1 MERLASGCSAI
12 QGTACNKRV
21 RFLVPSSL
29 FVSLHLASSPLSLS
43 FSHSFS
49 LFPSPISHSF
59 SFSFFFFF
67 FCSLSFSLSEI
78 HRRRDHRVILVYLA
92 HVGRAHNTAL
102 PLGCTHSQAV
112 YTHAHTHTHTN
123 ATRSTVKRRRDEKS
137 VATGFH
143 EAANRPQNLAE
154 AQKNRLLL
162 LFVSLSLFLFWS
174 VAIVRRGP
182 RSVLSLRSLR
192 PRRGSSFD
200 ANTFPAFFLL
210 SLALSSSFLLL
221 LSRFLLRPILPRP
234 QTPDS
239 TFAFRVAELPL
250 KAAPLH
256 AGEIS
261 RGGEG
266 RGERGGGEGKDVA
279 GDDRCSLDAEEDRL
293 DLKST
298 KS

>member
-59 SFSFFFFF
+59 SFFFFF

-112 YTHAHTHTHTN
+112 YTHTHNTHTRTHTRTY
-123 ATRSTVKRRRDEKS
+123 TRTRHVVRLKGAETRNRLRLDSTR
-137 VATGFH
+137 
-143 EAANRPQNLAE
+143 RPQATKLGRGSKE
-154 AQKNRLLL
+154 SSSPLIRL
-162 LFVSLSLFLFWS
+162 SLSLT
-174 VAIVRRGP
+174 
-182 RSVLSLRSLR
+182 LSLLVSGDRASRS
-192 PRRGSSFD
+192 S
-200 ANTFPAFFLL
+200 
-210 SLALSSSFLLL
+210 
-221 LSRFLLRPILPRP
+221 
-234 QTPDS
+234 
-239 TFAFRVAELPL
+239 
-250 KAAPLH
+250 
-256 AGEIS
+256 
-261 RGGEG
+261 
-266 RGERGGGEGKDVA
+266 
-279 GDDRCSLDAEEDRL
+279 
-293 DLKST
+293 
-298 KS
+298 

>member
-1 MERLASGCSAI
+1 MPAAVARSKG
-12 QGTACNKRV
+12 QRV
-21 RFLVPSSL
+21 INVYGFSFPPLSSSPCTLHPLHSPSLSRTPFLSFRHRSLIPSPSS
-29 FVSLHLASSPLSLS
+29 SSSSAPCPSRSRRYTDGAIIASSSS
-43 FSHSFS
+43 
-49 LFPSPISHSF
+49 ISHTLVAHTTPHF
-59 SFSFFFFF
+59 
-67 FCSLSFSLSEI
+67 LSVALT
-78 HRRRDHRVILVYLA
+78 RRR
-92 HVGRAHNTAL
+92 
-102 PLGCTHSQAV
+102 C
-112 YTHAHTHTHTN
+112 THTHTRTH
-123 ATRSTVKRRRDEKS
+123 TRTRHVVRLK
-137 VATGFH
+137 G
-143 EAANRPQNLAE
+143 AE
-154 AQKNRLLL
+154 TRNRLRLDSTRRPTGHKTWPRL
-162 LFVSLSLFLFWS
+162 KRIVFSSYSSLSLSLFLFWS

-250 KAAPLH
+250 KAAPLR

-266 RGERGGGEGKDVA
+266 RGERGARGGEGKDVA
-279 GDDRCSLDAEEDRL
+279 GDDRRSLDAEEDRL

>member
-59 SFSFFFFF
+59 SFFFFF

-112 YTHAHTHTHTN
+112 YTHTHARTYTRTRHVVRLKGAETRN
-123 ATRSTVKRRRDEKS
+123 RLRLDSTRRPTGHKTWPRLKRIVFSSYSSLSLSHSFSFGQWRSCVAVLVAFSLFVPFDRGEDLRSTRTPFLPFFFSLSLSLRLSFFFYRVSSSDR
-137 VATGFH
+137 FF
-143 EAANRPQNLAE
+143 LAPKPLTPLLHS
-154 AQKNRLLL
+154 ASPNYRLRLLL
-162 LFVSLSLFLFWS
+162 S
-174 VAIVRRGP
+174 
-182 RSVLSLRSLR
+182 
-192 PRRGSSFD
+192 
-200 ANTFPAFFLL
+200 
-210 SLALSSSFLLL
+210 ALEKYLG
-221 LSRFLLRPILPRP
+221 
-234 QTPDS
+234 
-239 TFAFRVAELPL
+239 
-250 KAAPLH
+250 
-256 AGEIS
+256 GE
-261 RGGEG
+261 RGEG
-266 RGERGGGEGKDVA
+266 RGERGEERERTWPVTIVA
-279 GDDRCSLDAEEDRL
+279 RWTQRRIDSI
-293 DLKST
+293 
-298 KS
+298 